1 MIERKELKKSAKQ
14 SLKKHYWLFVAIC
27 LFAVFIG
34 AEFGS
39 SLDILRSNGGSS
51 EDEGYETLNVS
62 VSEIGLGLSM
72 ANSDVVEGI
81 IDELLMGQIRE
92 GREMSRQLE
101 TEIKENDDGKI
112 LGRDKGVFSDIANS
126 VSSGKIYVEI
136 FEKADHV
143 FGSKSFVAI
152 MFIVLSMMFH
162 ACLLFFVKDCFVVT
176 SRRFF
181 LEGRIYEKIPLTR
194 LGYLPWSRKWTKS
207 AFTMFLLSVYRTLWA
222 FTIIG
227 IPIKHYSYFLV
238 PYIVAENPDIKANE
252 AITLSRRMMKG
263 HKWE

>member
-62 VSEIGLGLSM
+62 VSGIGLGLSM

-101 TEIKENDDGKI
+101 
-112 LGRDKGVFSDIANS
+112 LR
-126 VSSGKIYVEI
+126 
-136 FEKADHV
+136 
-143 FGSKSFVAI
+143 
-152 MFIVLSMMFH
+152 
-162 ACLLFFVKDCFVVT
+162 
-176 SRRFF
+176 
-181 LEGRIYEKIPLTR
+181 
-194 LGYLPWSRKWTKS
+194 
-207 AFTMFLLSVYRTLWA
+207 
-222 FTIIG
+222 
-227 IPIKHYSYFLV
+227 
-238 PYIVAENPDIKANE
+238 
-252 AITLSRRMMKG
+252 
-263 HKWE
+263 